1 MESTIIPLI
10 HTYQQYVAEVIALF
24 RSNRGVRGHL
34 LRAWRRSRFQ
44 LTLPTPTMA
53 LQSLNAAHS
62 IPDAT

>member
-44 LTLPTPTMA
+44 LA